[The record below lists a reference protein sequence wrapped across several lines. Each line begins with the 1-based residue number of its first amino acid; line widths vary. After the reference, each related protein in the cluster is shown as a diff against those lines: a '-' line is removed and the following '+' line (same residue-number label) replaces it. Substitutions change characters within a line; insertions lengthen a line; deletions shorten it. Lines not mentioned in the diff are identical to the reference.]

1 MNNEMFALPN
11 LIAVIISILNILYCI
26 PHFIVLCY
34 DKKSKSFM
42 KILMLQLIMSSFLLS
57 VSYFFLNSNKK
68 EFYCIIRGPL
78 SMMSQLS
85 FVSLGAMIV
94 YISYKEIWKRNNSPI
109 KRKLFIFIM
118 ILLTWGIPFAIS
130 AISAI
135 SYIIAL
141 YQNGWSMDFSGKICW
156 IENMS
161 LIGTYYTL
169 CIVYFIVSIVYLII
183 SIHRTKVYMKSYG
196 QDVVVKAF
204 SIRLMGY
211 FLLMLFTFLIFIT
224 HFVLLFVEKTTT
236 IETIVV
242 YAKNICDSIIG
253 FLFVFTYCSVKE
265 VWSKFKNIVTCNN
278 RQNRVIQESIVMTI
292 DTDASKSEEESVF
305 S

>member
-1 MNNEMFALPN
+1 MFALPN

-57 VSYFFLNSNKK
+57 VSYFFPNSN

-109 KRKLFIFIM
+109 KRKQFIFIM

-156 IENMS
+156 IENMP

-278 RQNRVIQESIVMTI
+278 RQNKVIQESIVMTI

>member
-1 MNNEMFALPN
+1 MFALPN

-57 VSYFFLNSNKK
+57 VSYFFPNSNKN
-68 EFYCIIRGPL
+68 EFYWITRGPL

-109 KRKLFIFIM
+109 KRKQFIFIM
-118 ILLTWGIPFAIS
+118 ILLTWGIPF

-141 YQNGWSMDFSGKICW
+141 YQNGWSMDFSGNICW
-156 IENMS
+156 IEKNIS
-161 LIGTYYTL
+161 LIGTYYTV

-224 HFVLLFVEKTTT
+224 HFVLFFVEQKTT
-236 IETIVV
+236 IEIRNPIVV

-278 RQNRVIQESIVMTI
+278 RQNKVIQESIVMTI

>member
-1 MNNEMFALPN
+1 MFALPN

-57 VSYFFLNSNKK
+57 VSYFFHNSNKK
-68 EFYCIIRGPL
+68 EFYCITRGPL

-109 KRKLFIFIM
+109 KRKQFIFIM
-118 ILLTWGIPFAIS
+118 ILLTWGVPFAIS
-130 AISAI
+130 ATP
-135 SYIIAL
+135 YIIAL
-141 YQNGWSMDFSGKICW
+141 CQDGWSMDFSGVCW
-156 IENMS
+156 IENNMP

-224 HFVLLFVEKTTT
+224 HFVLLFVEKITT
-236 IETIVV
+236 IEIRKPIVV

-278 RQNRVIQESIVMTI
+278 RQNKVIQESIVMTI

>member
-1 MNNEMFALPN
+1 MFALPN

-57 VSYFFLNSNKK
+57 VSYFFSNSNKK
-68 EFYCIIRGPL
+68 EFYCITRGPL

-109 KRKLFIFIM
+109 KRKQFIFIM
-118 ILLTWGIPFAIS
+118 ILLTWGVPFAIS
-130 AISAI
+130 ATP
-135 SYIIAL
+135 YIIAL
-141 YQNGWSMDFSGKICW
+141 CQHGWSMDFSGVCW
-156 IENMS
+156 IEKNVS
-161 LIGTYYTL
+161 LVGTYYTV

-224 HFVLLFVEKTTT
+224 HFVLLFVENTTT
-236 IETIVV
+236 IEIRNYV
-242 YAKNICDSIIG
+242 KNICDSIIG

-278 RQNRVIQESIVMTI
+278 RQNKVIQESIVMTI

>member
-1 MNNEMFALPN
+1 MFALPN

-57 VSYFFLNSNKK
+57 VSYFFPNSNKK
-68 EFYCIIRGPL
+68 EFYWITRGPL

-85 FVSLGAMIV
+85 LVSLGAMIV

-109 KRKLFIFIM
+109 KRKQFIFIM

-224 HFVLLFVEKTTT
+224 HFVLLFVENTTT
-236 IETIVV
+236 IEIRNYV
-242 YAKNICDSIIG
+242 KNICDSIIG

-278 RQNRVIQESIVMTI
+278 RQNKVIQESIVMTI

>member
-1 MNNEMFALPN
+1 
-11 LIAVIISILNILYCI
+11 
-26 PHFIVLCY
+26 
-34 DKKSKSFM
+34 
-42 KILMLQLIMSSFLLS
+42 
-57 VSYFFLNSNKK
+57 
-68 EFYCIIRGPL
+68 
-78 SMMSQLS
+78 
-85 FVSLGAMIV
+85 
-94 YISYKEIWKRNNSPI
+94 
-109 KRKLFIFIM
+109 M
-118 ILLTWGIPFAIS
+118 ILLTWGIPFVIS
-130 AISAI
+130 VVSF
-135 SYIIAL
+135 IIAL
-141 YQNGWSMDFSGKICW
+141 EENGWNYHFDKKTCW
-156 IENMS
+156 IEKNMS

-224 HFVLLFVEKTTT
+224 HFVLFFVEKTTK
-236 IETIVV
+236 IEIRNCIVLV

-278 RQNRVIQESIVMTI
+278 RQNKVIQESIVMTI

>member
-1 MNNEMFALPN
+1 MFALPN

-57 VSYFFLNSNKK
+57 VSYFFPNSNTK

-85 FVSLGAMIV
+85 LVSLGAMIV

-109 KRKLFIFIM
+109 KRKQFIFIM
-118 ILLTWGIPFAIS
+118 ILLTWGVPFAIS
-130 AISAI
+130 ATP
-135 SYIIAL
+135 YIIAL
-141 YQNGWSMDFSGKICW
+141 CQHGWSMDFSGVCW
-156 IENMS
+156 IEKNVS
-161 LIGTYYTL
+161 LVGTYYTV

-196 QDVVVKAF
+196 QDVVLKAF

-278 RQNRVIQESIVMTI
+278 RQNKVIQESIVMTI

>member
-1 MNNEMFALPN
+1 MFALPN

-42 KILMLQLIMSSFLLS
+42 KILMLQLIMSSFLFS
-57 VSYFFLNSNKK
+57 VSYFFPNSN

-109 KRKLFIFIM
+109 KRKQFIFIM
-118 ILLTWGIPFAIS
+118 ILLTWGIPFAII
-130 AISAI
+130 ATP
-135 SYIIAL
+135 YIIAL

-156 IENMS
+156 IENMP

-278 RQNRVIQESIVMTI
+278 RQNKVIQESIVMTI

>member
-1 MNNEMFALPN
+1 MFALPN

-57 VSYFFLNSNKK
+57 VSYFFPNSNQK

-109 KRKLFIFIM
+109 KRKQFIFIM

-224 HFVLLFVEKTTT
+224 HFVLLFVENTTT
-236 IETIVV
+236 IEIRNYV
-242 YAKNICDSIIG
+242 KNICDSIIG

-278 RQNRVIQESIVMTI
+278 RQNKVIQESIVMTI

>member
-1 MNNEMFALPN
+1 
-11 LIAVIISILNILYCI
+11 
-26 PHFIVLCY
+26 
-34 DKKSKSFM
+34 
-42 KILMLQLIMSSFLLS
+42 
-57 VSYFFLNSNKK
+57 
-68 EFYCIIRGPL
+68 
-78 SMMSQLS
+78 MMSQLS

-109 KRKLFIFIM
+109 KRKQFIFIM
-118 ILLTWGIPFAIS
+118 ILLTWGVPFAIS
-130 AISAI
+130 ATP
-135 SYIIAL
+135 YIIAL
-141 YQNGWSMDFSGKICW
+141 CQHGWSMDFSGVCW
-156 IENMS
+156 IEKNVS
-161 LIGTYYTL
+161 LVGTYYTV

-236 IETIVV
+236 IEIKKPIVV
-242 YAKNICDSIIG
+242 YAKNICDLIIG

-278 RQNRVIQESIVMTI
+278 RQNKVIQESIVMTI

>member
-1 MNNEMFALPN
+1 MFALPN

-57 VSYFFLNSNKK
+57 VSYFFSNSNKK
-68 EFYCIIRGPL
+68 EFYWITRGPL

-85 FVSLGAMIV
+85 LVSLGAMIV

-109 KRKLFIFIM
+109 KRKQFIFIM
-118 ILLTWGIPFAIS
+118 ILLTWGVPFAII
-130 AISAI
+130 ATP
-135 SYIIAL
+135 YIIAL
-141 YQNGWSMDFSGKICW
+141 CQHGWSMDFSGVCW
-156 IENMS
+156 IEKNVS
-161 LIGTYYTL
+161 LVGTYYTV

-224 HFVLLFVEKTTT
+224 HFVLFFVEKTTT
-236 IETIVV
+236 IEIRKPIVV
-242 YAKNICDSIIG
+242 YAKNICDLIIG

-278 RQNRVIQESIVMTI
+278 RQNKVIQESIVMTI

>member
-1 MNNEMFALPN
+1 MFALPN

-57 VSYFFLNSNKK
+57 VSYFFPNSNKK
-68 EFYCIIRGPL
+68 EFYCITRGPL

-109 KRKLFIFIM
+109 KRKQFIFIM
-118 ILLTWGIPFAIS
+118 ILLTWGVPFAIS
-130 AISAI
+130 ATP
-135 SYIIAL
+135 YIIAL
-141 YQNGWSMDFSGKICW
+141 CQHGWSMDFSGVCW
-156 IENMS
+156 IEKNIS
-161 LIGTYYTL
+161 LIGTYYTV

-278 RQNRVIQESIVMTI
+278 RQNKVIQESIVMTI

>member
-1 MNNEMFALPN
+1 MFALPN

-57 VSYFFLNSNKK
+57 VSYFFPNSNKN
-68 EFYCIIRGPL
+68 EFYWITRGPL

-85 FVSLGAMIV
+85 LVSLGAMIV

-109 KRKLFIFIM
+109 KRKQFIFIM

-130 AISAI
+130 AIS
-135 SYIIAL
+135 YIIAL
-141 YQNGWSMDFSGKICW
+141 YQNGWYMDFSGKNCW
-156 IENMS
+156 IENNMS
-161 LIGTYYTL
+161 LIGTYYTV

-224 HFVLLFVEKTTT
+224 HFVLLFVENTTT
-236 IETIVV
+236 IEIRNYV
-242 YAKNICDSIIG
+242 KNICDSIIG

-278 RQNRVIQESIVMTI
+278 RKNKVIQESIVMTI

>member
-1 MNNEMFALPN
+1 MFALPN
-11 LIAVIISILNILYCI
+11 LIAIIISILNILYCI

-57 VSYFFLNSNKK
+57 VSYFFHNSNKK

-109 KRKLFIFIM
+109 KRKQFIFIM

-130 AISAI
+130 AIS
-135 SYIIAL
+135 YIIAL
-141 YQNGWSMDFSGKICW
+141 YQNRWSMDFSEKNCW
-156 IENMS
+156 IENNMS

-224 HFVLLFVEKTTT
+224 HFVLFFVEKITT
-236 IETIVV
+236 IEIRNTIVV

-278 RQNRVIQESIVMTI
+278 RQNKVIQESIVMTI

>member
-1 MNNEMFALPN
+1 MFALPN

-57 VSYFFLNSNKK
+57 VSYFFSNSNKK
-68 EFYCIIRGPL
+68 EFYWITRGPL

-109 KRKLFIFIM
+109 KRKQFIFIM

-130 AISAI
+130 AIS
-135 SYIIAL
+135 YIIAL
-141 YQNGWSMDFSGKICW
+141 YQNRWSMDFSGKICW
-156 IENMS
+156 IENMF

-224 HFVLLFVEKTTT
+224 HFVLLFVENTTT
-236 IETIVV
+236 IEIRNYV
-242 YAKNICDSIIG
+242 KNICESIIG

-278 RQNRVIQESIVMTI
+278 RQNKVIQESIVMTI